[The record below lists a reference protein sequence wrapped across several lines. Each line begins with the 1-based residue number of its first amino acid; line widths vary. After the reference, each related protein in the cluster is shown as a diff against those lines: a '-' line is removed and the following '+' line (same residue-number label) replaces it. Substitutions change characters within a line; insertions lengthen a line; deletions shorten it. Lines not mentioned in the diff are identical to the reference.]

1 MAAAVLGEYF
11 KEPRMI
17 KEMGTNIK
25 LLNAYIAAVFK
36 IKEEDPDI
44 TENTGLVGDLFQI
57 NQGRAGICAVGGGGG
72 AAAVQPFC
80 AWMRKQ
86 ALGRSNDCLIH
97 SFLTVTCEN
106 FRKLTVDQKI
116 GFADQFRRVLLP
128 ILIDMPLES
137 RAPANLGKLRPR
149 GKPELLADYK
159 KEAVGRDKLSD
170 AFLGI
175 LCESYGVRCLLIQ
188 TEHVDKQVVN
198 FRDKFIVQPPAAY
211 DNGFGS
217 NAYVIVNN
225 VGAHFEGVM
234 ISGGVEGAPKP
245 IYRIGG
251 VEVGEITALFNGTY
265 PIGVDPRIFNTEGEA
280 REFMIRGIVA
290 VEGTVAPS
298 PFTAAI
304 NRLLQKGQ
312 IDPEVLASF
321 RSLGQTDEQILRDNY
336 PEEYRIATAPVPAAR
351 VAAPVPVARVA
362 APVPVAP
369 VPAARVGSTT
379 ALPAGDVWTK
389 KMIPSLTGPPKFYW
403 ATKDGKI
410 SLTNPSGTGG
420 RRKTRRKMRR
430 KIAKRSRRA

>member
-1 MAAAVLGEYF
+1 MAIPVLGEYF

-25 LLNAYIAAVFK
+25 LLDAYIAAVFK
-36 IKEEDPDI
+36 KKEEDPDI
-44 TENTGLVGDLFQI
+44 TENTGLVGDLFQM
-57 NQGRAGICAVGGGGG
+57 NQGQPGICAAGGGGG

-80 AWMRKQ
+80 AWVRKQ

-159 KEAVGRDKLSD
+159 REAVGRDKLSD
-170 AFLGI
+170 TFLGI

-188 TEHVDKQVVN
+188 TEHVDRQVVN
-198 FRDKFIVQPPAAY
+198 FVQKYLVQPPAAY

-234 ISGGVEGAPKP
+234 ISGGAEGSANPL
-245 IYRIGG
+245 YRTGG
-251 VEVGEITALFNGTY
+251 VEVGGIVELFNRTY
-265 PIGVDPRIFNTEGEA
+265 PIGVDPQIFNTEGEA
-280 REFMIRGIVA
+280 REFMIKGIVA

-298 PFTAAI
+298 PFTATI
-304 NRLLQKGQ
+304 NRLLQEGQ
-312 IDPEVLASF
+312 IDPEVLATL
-321 RSLGQTDEQILRDNY
+321 RSQRQTDEEILRDNY
-336 PEEYRIATAPVPAAR
+336 PEEYRIARAPVPAAR
-351 VAAPVPVARVA
+351 VAAPVPASS
-362 APVPVAP
+362 
-369 VPAARVGSTT
+369 VGSTPT
-379 ALPAGDVWTK
+379 LPAGTVWIK
-389 KMIPSLTGPPKFYW
+389 KSMGPGKFYW

-420 RRKTRRKMRR
+420 RRKTRRKMRNV
-430 KIAKRSRRA
+430 